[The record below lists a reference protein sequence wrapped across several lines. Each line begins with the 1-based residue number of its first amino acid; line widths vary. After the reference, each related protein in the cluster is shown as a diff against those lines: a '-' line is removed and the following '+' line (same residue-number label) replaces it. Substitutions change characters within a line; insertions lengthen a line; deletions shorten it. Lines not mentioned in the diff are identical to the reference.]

1 MARTKNNYDI
11 ETLIEM
17 LGKQLDAVDR
27 LTDES
32 RPLNE
37 QLKLLDTL
45 GKTCSRIANLI
56 EQQRKLEGDNNNQ
69 LSSVLNQV
77 LREIRKEQSM

>member
-1 MARTKNNYDI
+1 MARIKNSYDI

-17 LGKQLDAVDR
+17 LGKQLEAVDR
-27 LTDES
+27 LTDEA

-37 QLKLLDTL
+37 QLKLLDTI
-45 GKTCSRIANLI
+45 GKTCSRIAGLM

-77 LREIRKEQSM
+77 LREIRKE

>member
-1 MARTKNNYDI
+1 MPRTKPSYDI

-17 LGKQLDAVDR
+17 LGNQLNAVYR
-27 LTDES
+27 LTDEE

-45 GKTCSRIANLI
+45 GKTCSRIAGLI
-56 EQQRKLEGDNNNQ
+56 EQQRKLEGSDPNQ
-69 LSSVLNQV
+69 LSAVLGQV
-77 LREIRKEQSM
+77 LKEIRSEE

>member
-1 MARTKNNYDI
+1 MPRPKPSYDI

-17 LGKQLDAVDR
+17 LGDQLNAVYR
-27 LTDES
+27 LADEE

-45 GKTCSRIANLI
+45 GKTCSRIAGLI
-56 EQQRKLEGDNNNQ
+56 EQQRKLEGSDPNQ
-69 LSSVLNQV
+69 LSAVLSQV
-77 LREIRKEQSM
+77 LKEIRSEE

>member
-1 MARTKNNYDI
+1 MPRTKPSYDI

-17 LGKQLDAVDR
+17 LGNQLNAVYR
-27 LTDES
+27 LADEE

-45 GKTCSRIANLI
+45 GKTCSRIAGLI
-56 EQQRKLEGDNNNQ
+56 EQQRKLEGSDPNQ
-69 LSSVLNQV
+69 LSAVLGQV
-77 LREIRKEQSM
+77 LKEIRSEE

>member
-1 MARTKNNYDI
+1 MPRSKPSYDI

-17 LGKQLDAVDR
+17 LGDQLNAVYR
-27 LTDES
+27 LADEE

-45 GKTCSRIANLI
+45 GKTCSRIAGLI
-56 EQQRKLEGDNNNQ
+56 EQQRKLEGSDPNQ
-69 LSSVLNQV
+69 LSAVLSQV
-77 LREIRKEQSM
+77 LKEIRSEE

>member
-1 MARTKNNYDI
+1 MARIKNSYDI

-17 LGKQLDAVDR
+17 LGKQLEAVDR
-27 LTDES
+27 LTDEA

-37 QLKLLDTL
+37 QLKLLDTI
-45 GKTCSRIANLI
+45 GKTCSRIAGLM